1 MAALNL
7 SVLKGPSAL
16 MYQLQ
21 EVVLSVPLAHQ
32 DILETH
38 RSVMV
43 SNYLLT
49 SFRLIESIRY
59 FSIFSSIS

>member
-1 MAALNL
+1 MAVLNL

-21 EVVLSVPLAHQ
+21 EVVLCVPHAHQ
-32 DILETH
+32 DILEIH

-43 SNYLLT
+43 SNYL
-49 SFRLIESIRY
+49 
-59 FSIFSSIS
+59 ISLY